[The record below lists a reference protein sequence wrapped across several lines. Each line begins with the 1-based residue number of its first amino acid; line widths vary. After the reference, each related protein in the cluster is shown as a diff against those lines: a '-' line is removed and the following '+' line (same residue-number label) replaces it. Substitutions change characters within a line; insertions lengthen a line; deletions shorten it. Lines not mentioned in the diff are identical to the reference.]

1 MEGLLVIRPYPFI
14 GRGDFAA
21 ARIDM
26 TEGPT
31 LSPVSMDRDN
41 QRRQLHCED
50 GAEPGLAIHNSLV
63 CLRSL
68 GQCGLRRAMKIRNCL
83 TSSDIVSYNSI
94 GRGVFEA
101 GK

>member
-50 GAEPGLAIHNSLV
+50 GADRALPSTTRWYAFGASANV
-63 CLRSL
+63 D
-68 GQCGLRRAMKIRNCL
+68 CGGNENKKLL
-83 TSSDIVSYNSI
+83 DI
-94 GRGVFEA
+94 
-101 GK
+101 